1 MRPRK
6 KARARANPARL
17 IAYCGLYCADCPRFG
32 NKTSRLAQELRQRLE
47 ASGFARAARTKTARA
62 SGYKGFPAFWE
73 MLGMIAGFE
82 CPGCRKAG
90 CSVTCRIRP
99 CCIKRGLAGCWECAE
114 FASCPEFRWL
124 RKVHGKGIGYNLRAL
139 ARKGPR
145 GFLRG
150 KRYWL
155 KTVRGLVRD

>member
-1 MRPRK
+1 M
-6 KARARANPARL
+6 RL
-17 IAYCGLYCADCPRFG
+17 IAYCGLYCGDCPRYG
-32 NKTSRLAQELRQRLE
+32 NKTARLAQELRRKLE
-47 ASGFARAARTKTARA
+47 ASGFARAARTKKARA

-82 CPGCRKAG
+82 CPGCRKVG

-114 FASCPEFRWL
+114 FASCPEFRGL
-124 RKVHGKGIGYNLRAL
+124 RAVHGKGVGYNLRAL
-139 ARKGPR
+139 ARKGPKE
-145 GFLRG
+145 FVRG

-155 KTVRGLVRD
+155 GKEVKGQS

>member
-1 MRPRK
+1 MRPTKQDRSK
-6 KARARANPARL
+6 SNPERL
-17 IAYCGLYCADCPRFG
+17 IAYCGLYCEDCPRFG
-32 NKTSRLAQELRQRLE
+32 GKMSRLAQALRRELE
-47 ASGFARAARTKTARA
+47 SSGMARAARTRTARVG
-62 SGYKGFPAFWE
+62 SYKAFAAFWE

-114 FASCPEFRWL
+114 SVSCPEFRWL
-124 RKVHGKGIGYNLRAL
+124 RAVHGQGMGHNLRAL
-139 ARKGPR
+139 KRKGPS

-155 KTVRGLVRD
+155 KTERQPKR